1 MLLLRLE
8 WITKTSFYR
17 MQVFEFLYTN
27 KYTNIS
33 VLSSKIKCWEDAF
46 RPLTDV
52 LDPNVM
58 PSIDK
63 VKKLSAVFADDI
75 PDVEA
80 NGGRD

>member
-8 WITKTSFYR
+8 WITKTSFHR
-17 MQVFEFLYTN
+17 MQVFEFL
-27 KYTNIS
+27 YTNIS